1 MLRDRGTCVV
11 GHLPHELGGDLVKD
25 MLQVDD
31 VSVDA

>member
-1 MLRDRGTCVV
+1 MLCNRGTCVV

-31 VSVDA
+31 VAADA